1 MKKFLKL
8 LREPLF
14 LFFFFGFLI
23 FFLYTRISNLVEQKN
38 SQIIVSAE
46 QIELLAETFTKTWN
60 RTPTKDEL
68 ISQIDNYVMDE
79 IFFKEAVAMGLDK
92 TDQAVKRR
100 MRQLMEMM
108 LDDYASVYPSEAELR
123 DYLSENHDKF
133 RLDPKISFRHIH
145 FPMGEK
151 QKATDLLPGIQN
163 GSIRAEIYSGSMVMV
178 PDQFTKESRWQVKRV
193 FGDLFTERIF
203 QLEEGIWQGPVE
215 SAYGWHLVKIAQ
227 RTEGEVP
234 DLNEIWD
241 QVEREWSFDMRRKI
255 KEEQYQKMRE
265 SYHITIE
272 NGD

>member
-23 FFLYTRISNLVEQKN
+23 FFFYTRISNLVEQKN

-60 RTPTKDEL
+60 RTPSKDEL

-108 LDDYASVYPSEAELR
+108 LDDYASVYPSEDQLQN
-123 DYLSENHDKF
+123 YLSEHPDEF
-133 RLDPKISFRHIH
+133 RQDPRISFRHIH
-145 FPMGEK
+145 FQMRDR
-151 QKATDLLPGIQN
+151 QKAMDLLAELQD
-163 GSIRAEIYSGSMVMV
+163 GSVRAENYSGSMVMI
-178 PDQFTKESRWQVKRV
+178 PDRFTDESKQEIKRL
-193 FGDLFTERIF
+193 FGDLFTESIF
-203 QLEEGIWQGPVE
+203 DLEEGIWQGPVE
-215 SAYGWHLVKIAQ
+215 SAYGWHLVNTSQ
-227 RTEGEVP
+227 LTEGKVP

-241 QVEREWSFDMRRKI
+241 QVEREWSFDMRRRI

-265 SYHITIE
+265 SYQITIE

>member
-14 LFFFFGFLI
+14 LFFFFGFLL
-23 FFLYTRISNLVEQKN
+23 FFVYTRISNLVEQKN

-108 LDDYASVYPSEAELR
+108 LDDFASVYPSEVQLQN
-123 DYLSENHDKF
+123 YLSEHPDEF
-133 RLDPKISFRHIH
+133 RRDPRISFRHIH
-145 FPMGEK
+145 FQMGDR
-151 QKATDLLPGIQN
+151 QKAMDLLAGLQD
-163 GSIRAEIYSGSMVMV
+163 GSVRAENYSGSMVMI
-178 PDQFTKESRWQVKRV
+178 PDRFTDESRQEIKRL
-193 FGDLFTERIF
+193 FGDLFTNRIF
-203 QLEEGIWQGPVE
+203 ELDEGIWQGPVE
-215 SAYGWHLVKIAQ
+215 SAYGWHLVNTGQ
-227 RTEGEVP
+227 RTEGKVP
-234 DLNEIWD
+234 ELNEIWD
-241 QVEREWSFDMRRKI
+241 QVEREWSFDMRRRI

-265 SYHITIE
+265 SYQITIE
-272 NGD
+272 NAD